1 MVGTTPWDP
10 ETYRVSSADAENTG
24 VNQMIVEAMGAGTP
38 WHEMA
43 PADLRDLLAGGGS
56 PLGSPVYSDAAQTRT
71 IPGPAG
77 DITLRMFLPASPK
90 GVYFHIHGGGW
101 VIGSADGQDA
111 PLESIAQNAG
121 LAVVS
126 VEYRL
131 APEHPY
137 PAGPD
142 DCEAAALWLINNAK
156 QEFGTDRLFIGGE
169 SAGGHLAAVTV
180 LRMRDRHDYTGFA
193 GANLVFGV
201 FDLGMT
207 PSAANWGDK
216 PLIINTPVM
225 EWFIG
230 HFGVD
235 GKTRDP
241 DVSPLHA
248 DLSGLP
254 PALFTVGTQ
263 DPLRDDS
270 LFMYARWI
278 GAGNS
283 AELAVYPGGAH
294 GFTAFPTAM
303 GAAARS
309 RCEAFLK
316 QHI

>member
-1 MVGTTPWDP
+1 MHHKNPWDP
-10 ETYRVSSADAENTG
+10 ATYGGAAKDSENLAI
-24 VNQMIVEAMGAGTP
+24 NQMIIGAMRAGKP

-43 PADLRDLLAGGGS
+43 AQELRDFLASGNS
-56 PLGSPVYSDAAQTRT
+56 PMGTPIYSENAKNRV

-77 DITLRMFLPASPK
+77 PLTLRIFAPAK
-90 GVYFHIHGGGW
+90 VDGIYLHIHGGGW
-101 VIGSADGQDA
+101 VIGRSDGQDIL
-111 PLESIAQNAG
+111 LENIATNCN

-142 DCEAAALWLINNAK
+142 DCEAAAMWLVQNAK
-156 QEFGTDRLFIGGE
+156 REFGSDKIFIGGE
-169 SAGGHLAAVTV
+169 SAGGHLSAVTI
-180 LRMRDRHDYTGFA
+180 LRMRDKHKYSGFA

-207 PSAANWGDK
+207 PSAANWGDE

-225 EWFIG
+225 RWFIN
-230 HFGVD
+230 HFGVTD
-235 GKTRDP
+235 KARSP
-241 DVSPLHA
+241 EISPLYA
-248 DLSGLP
+248 DLTGLP
-254 PALFTVGTQ
+254 PALFTIGTQ

-278 GAGNS
+278 AGGNR

-294 GFTAFPTAM
+294 GFTAFPTQM
-303 GAAARS
+303 GAAARA
-309 RCEAFLK
+309 RCETFLK
-316 QHI
+316 G